1 VLCPPFFLPPCSG
14 NIMPK
19 PKLKIVGTDGNI
31 FALLGEARKVAI
43 ANKMDWATIQK
54 EAIAGDYDNAL
65 QVFMKHFDVE

>member
-1 VLCPPFFLPPCSG
+1 
-14 NIMPK
+14 MPK